1 MVWLAALLILI
12 VSAVFAMLG
21 LGGGMLYV
29 PIFHWLGFGL
39 KDVVIPLGLLLNGLN
54 TLIALIPFSRK
65 HLVDWKG
72 GLPMAISALILAP
85 IGAMVAPYVPNH
97 LLLILFSV
105 MVLVAAI
112 RTLSVA
118 NKSEPEQMLPFS
130 ERAIIGAIV
139 AGAAGFV
146 GGMLGIGGG
155 FIISPLLMWIGY
167 RTKEAAAITA
177 YIVTFSSFSGFFGHV
192 SHMSMNPW
200 LLALTVIAVVV
211 ASLAGSS
218 FMSNRAKPNWVKW
231 FYGILLIL
239 VAGKMLWPLV

>member
-72 GLPMAISALILAP
+72 GLPMAISALIFAP

-167 RTKEAAAITA
+167 RTKEAAATTA